1 MKTVGKRI
9 LEIVSAATI
18 FLLWFL
24 VFLQVLS
31 RFVFRA
37 PISYSLELVQ
47 LMFIVSIYIGSA
59 AVHLDKVERHL
70 GFDFLTQ
77 KMKGKPLLICS
88 VVGEVVMAAF
98 LVLCVVSGIS
108 ATIAGAAS
116 SLPLSGL
123 SVSWK
128 YVWLPISCII
138 MLGGSIYNIV
148 MLLKDAK
155 KSSKKEEEV

>member
-1 MKTVGKRI
+1 MSSS
-9 LEIVSAATI
+9 EEFAA
-18 FLLWFL
+18 
-24 VFLQVLS
+24 
-31 RFVFRA
+31 
-37 PISYSLELVQ
+37 
-47 LMFIVSIYIGSA
+47 
-59 AVHLDKVERHL
+59 
-70 GFDFLTQ
+70 
-77 KMKGKPLLICS
+77 
-88 VVGEVVMAAF
+88 MAAF
-98 LVLCVVSGIS
+98 LVLCVFSGIA
-108 ATIAGAAS
+108 ATIAGAES

>member
-59 AVHLDKVERHL
+59 TVHLDKVERHL

-77 KMKGKPLLICS
+77 RMKGKPLLICS
-88 VVGEVVMAAF
+88 IIGEGAMAAF
-98 LVLCVVSGIS
+98 LVLCVFSGIA
-108 ATIAGAAS
+108 ATIAGAES